1 MIKTFSNGFVKE
13 NPLLVLMLGFCPALA
28 TTTSAI
34 NGLGM
39 GMATTFVLVLSN
51 LVISLIAGH
60 VPDKVRI
67 PSFIVVIATL
77 VTIVDMLMAAWVNTP
92 GPHGEPSLYDQ
103 LGIFIPLIVVN
114 CIVLGRAEAFASKND
129 PVLSLLD
136 GLGSGLGFSFA
147 LTLVGSIRELLGN
160 GSLFGWRLLPS
171 QSNMLLFIL
180 APGGFIVLGYVIA
193 VLNQYKKSQIRS

>member
-51 LVISLIAGH
+51 LVISLIARH